1 MFFKGIN
8 HYGDL
13 GLMLD
18 FGADSSQQISQEVN
32 TVYALLQDLNLAPL
46 NIVPSFN
53 KIVMSFQNI
62 KDRDHTQDV
71 LEHHLAKA
79 NLSNTEKAGK
89 IWTIPA
95 CYEDSYALDRE
106 LIQTT
111 HGISNEELISKH
123 TGVAYYT
130 YYIGFMPGFPYL
142 GDLDPSLITP
152 RLATPRIQIPARS
165 IGIAKEHTCIYPKVS
180 PGGWNIIGQ
189 VPFDIF
195 SLEHS
200 RTSLFLP
207 GDTVQF
213 QSISEKEFIQMQS
226 KHLGFDEILKEFSQ

>member
-1 MFFKGIN
+1 
-8 HYGDL
+8 
-13 GLMLD
+13 
-18 FGADSSQQISQEVN
+18 
-32 TVYALLQDLNLAPL
+32 
-46 NIVPSFN
+46 
-53 KIVMSFQNI
+53 MSFQNI
-62 KDRDHTQDV
+62 KDRDHAQDV

-79 NLSNTEKAGK
+79 NLSNIEKARK

-95 CYEDSYALDRE
+95 CYGDSYALDRE
-106 LIQTT
+106 LIQTA
-111 HGISNEELISKH
+111 HGISKEELISKH

-213 QSISEKEFIQMQS
+213 QSISEKEFIQIQS

>member
-1 MFFKGIN
+1 
-8 HYGDL
+8 
-13 GLMLD
+13 MLD

-62 KDRDHTQDV
+62 KDRDHAQDI

-79 NLSNTEKAGK
+79 NLSNTEKVGK

-111 HGISNEELISKH
+111 HGISKEELISKH
-123 TGVAYYT
+123 TGVGYYT

-142 GDLDPSLITP
+142 GDLNPSLITP
-152 RLATPRIQIPARS
+152 RLSTPRIQIPARS